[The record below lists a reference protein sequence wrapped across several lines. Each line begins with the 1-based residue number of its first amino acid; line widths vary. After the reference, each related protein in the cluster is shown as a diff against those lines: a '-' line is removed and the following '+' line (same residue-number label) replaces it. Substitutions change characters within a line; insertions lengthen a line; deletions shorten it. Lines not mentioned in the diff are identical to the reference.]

1 MGIIVFLFSSK
12 MAQWFVIPG
21 SISPKQIHKSTR
33 VFFMQMACRTCCSGS
48 DTDIEES
55 AGGKALLAMAGPGGG
70 DQG

>member
-1 MGIIVFLFSSK
+1 
-12 MAQWFVIPG
+12 
-21 SISPKQIHKSTR
+21 
-33 VFFMQMACRTCCSGS
+33 MQMACRTCCSGS